1 MVEHPE
7 TFAQRYV
14 SSGYF
19 ALFLAFENRSRKKKI
34 NIIGAFTCLFLFFM
48 PVFKILDRYI
58 IRQYLSAFIFAI
70 VVFAAIAIIIDVS
83 ERLDDFTEK
92 NAPMHLIF
100 GQYYLNFIP
109 WIVLLLS
116 PLFIFV
122 AVIFFTSRLAARSEI
137 IAMLGSGVGFYR
149 TLLVPYL
156 FSAFLLAI
164 GQLYANHYLV
174 PQSNV
179 RRLDFEATYIKNRTV
194 KSESNIHLQIAPGVY
209 VYIEQYTQRDSTG
222 SRFTLE
228 ETSAQNKYIAK
239 ISAKRLKWIGS
250 AESPLWRLEDVTYRH
265 FDGLTETLTKTQKL
279 DTALQFFPTDFS
291 LQINEKDA
299 LTSPELGKLI
309 ARERQKGMP
318 TETYKVEYHRRTAIP
333 FATFILTTMG
343 FALASRKVRGGM
355 GLHLALGIGLSS
367 LYVLLLQFST
377 TFATNG
383 NLAPLLAV
391 WVPNI
396 VFGILAVYLVLKA
409 PK

>member
-149 TLLVPYL
+149 TLLVAYL
-156 FSAFLLAI
+156 FSALLLAI
-164 GQLYANHYLV
+164 GQLYANHYLL

-179 RRLDFEATYIKNRTV
+179 RRLHFEATYIKNSTV
-194 KSESNIHLQIAPGVY
+194 KS
-209 VYIEQYTQRDSTG
+209 
-222 SRFTLE
+222 
-228 ETSAQNKYIAK
+228 
-239 ISAKRLKWIGS
+239 
-250 AESPLWRLEDVTYRH
+250 
-265 FDGLTETLTKTQKL
+265 
-279 DTALQFFPTDFS
+279 
-291 LQINEKDA
+291 
-299 LTSPELGKLI
+299 
-309 ARERQKGMP
+309 
-318 TETYKVEYHRRTAIP
+318 
-333 FATFILTTMG
+333 
-343 FALASRKVRGGM
+343 
-355 GLHLALGIGLSS
+355 
-367 LYVLLLQFST
+367 
-377 TFATNG
+377 
-383 NLAPLLAV
+383 
-391 WVPNI
+391 
-396 VFGILAVYLVLKA
+396 
-409 PK
+409 